1 MRLVSGTTKLISELI
16 NGAAMQRVL
25 VATDGSEG
33 AGRALTTAVE
43 LAKAMAAELVIVN
56 VEQGRLSEN
65 VEAIRE
71 TEQASVDEILYA
83 VSTEILT
90 RAQAKA
96 AALGVAKIRTYSGLG
111 DASGF
116 ILEVAKKEQ
125 PDILVV
131 GRRGHGRLMGLL
143 IGSVSQKLASLAS
156 CKVLV
161 VP

>member
-1 MRLVSGTTKLISELI
+1 MK
-16 NGAAMQRVL
+16 RVL

-33 AGRALTTAVE
+33 ADRALTTAAE
-43 LAKAMAAELVIVN
+43 LAKATAAELVIVN

-65 VEAIRE
+65 VEAMRE

-90 RAQAKA
+90 RAQKKA

-116 ILEVAKKEQ
+116 ILEVAKNEQ

-143 IGSVSQKLASLAS
+143 IGSVSQKLASLAP